1 MIDSIKK
8 TIEEIPDEGLR
19 LAAVATI
26 ADQFLAE
33 YRDKKEIPPL
43 LKPQEVT
50 NE

>member
-1 MIDSIKK
+1 MS
-8 TIEEIPDEGLR
+8 DEKVL
-19 LAAVATI
+19 TKEI

-33 YRDKKEIPPL
+33 YRDKKEIAPL